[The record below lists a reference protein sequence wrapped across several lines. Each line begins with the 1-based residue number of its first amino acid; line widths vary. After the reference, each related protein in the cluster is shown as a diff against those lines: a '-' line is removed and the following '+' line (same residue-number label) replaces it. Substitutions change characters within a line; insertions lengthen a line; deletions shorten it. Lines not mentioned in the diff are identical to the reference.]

1 MNRSNSFVSS
11 LKWWPLQ
18 GHNNQPVAPPAGG
31 NGGYSQ
37 SAPSSPTSNW
47 PPPLQQHQNP
57 TTGTAHRLLPPSAQK
72 NGVGGATVGVTFG
85 SSVAVQKLRE
95 SKWFK
100 PEEQRIFCAVVECGF
115 VVEIRSSAAAEAAAA
130 NAAAAAAAAATGD
143 NDLDVDALEE
153 LDCPLTNHPSP
164 PHSHIH
170 NHSNSHSQIP
180 KLVIPRNGSSFLETQ
195 DENET
200 PVASWYGIVLC
211 KVAKDNKPKPETIE
225 IFSVKIREN
234 GTYKLIK
241 MQLADIWSH
250 GWELRINNFA
260 DKEKVP
266 HNEKDIRNQVSVARK
281 AKQSLWNNNKHFVYW
296 CRYGSRQQDLRKRQM
311 SECVKWGSV
320 GMNAGM
326 LLVLN
331 NRQKCH
337 SHSK

>member
-18 GHNNQPVAPPAGG
+18 GHNNQPAAAVAPPTGG
-31 NGGYSQ
+31 GGGGYSQ

-57 TTGTAHRLLPPSAQK
+57 TTGQRLLLPPTAHQK
-72 NGVGGATVGVTFG
+72 VAGVTFG

-130 NAAAAAAAAATGD
+130 SAAAAAAAAADRDDG
-143 NDLDVDALEE
+143 DVDALEE
-153 LDCPLTNHPSP
+153 LDCAPPLPTIATMSTTTP
-164 PHSHIH
+164 PIHIQ
-170 NHSNSHSQIP
+170 NHSP
-180 KLVIPRNGSSFLETQ
+180 KPRLVIPRNGSSFLETQ

-296 CRYGSRQQDLRKRQM
+296 CRYGSRQQDLRKRQIFRIQ
-311 SECVKWGSV
+311 G
-320 GMNAGM
+320 AHI
-326 LLVLN
+326 
-331 NRQKCH
+331 R
-337 SHSK
+337 

>member
-18 GHNNQPVAPPAGG
+18 GHNNQATPSSAAAASSGSSSA
-31 NGGYSQ
+31 GYSQ

-47 PPPLQQHQNP
+47 PPSLLQNH
-57 TTGTAHRLLPPSAQK
+57 HHHKLS
-72 NGVGGATVGVTFG
+72 VGANVNATFG

-100 PEEQRIFCAVVECGF
+100 PEEHRIFCAVVECGF
-115 VVEIRSSAAAEAAAA
+115 IVEVRSSAAAKAAAD
-130 NAAAAAAAAATGD
+130 AAAAAAAAAAASD
-143 NDLDVDALEE
+143 ADSLDI
-153 LDCPLTNHPSP
+153 DCPVLTLAP
-164 PHSHIH
+164 PLI
-170 NHSNSHSQIP
+170 
-180 KLVIPRNGSSFLETQ
+180 IPRNGSSSISFLETQ

-225 IFSVKIREN
+225 IYSVKIREN

-241 MQLADIWSH
+241 MSLADIWSH

-260 DKEKVP
+260 DKEKAP
-266 HNEKDIRNQVSVARK
+266 HNEKDIRNQVSLARK

-296 CRYGSRQQDLRKRQM
+296 CRYGSRQQDVRKRQM

>member
-18 GHNNQPVAPPAGG
+18 GHNNQPVAVAPPTGG
-31 NGGYSQ
+31 GGYSQ

-57 TTGTAHRLLPPSAQK
+57 HHGGTPTAHRLMPPTAHK
-72 NGVGGATVGVTFG
+72 AGGIVGATFG

-115 VVEIRSSAAAEAAAA
+115 IVEIRSSAAAEAAAA
-130 NAAAAAAAAATGD
+130 NAAAAAAAAASGD
-143 NDLDVDALEE
+143 GDVDVDVLEE
-153 LDCPLTNHPSP
+153 LDCPLTIQPPTPPPTQAKNLSHPP
-164 PHSHIH
+164 R
-170 NHSNSHSQIP
+170 
-180 KLVIPRNGSSFLETQ
+180 LVIPRNGSSFLETQ

-241 MQLADIWSH
+241 MSLADIWSH

-266 HNEKDIRNQVSVARK
+266 HNEKDIRNQRS
-281 AKQSLWNNNKHFVYW
+281 F
-296 CRYGSRQQDLRKRQM
+296 G
-311 SECVKWGSV
+311 
-320 GMNAGM
+320 
-326 LLVLN
+326 
-331 NRQKCH
+331 
-337 SHSK
+337 

>member
-18 GHNNQPVAPPAGG
+18 GHNHNSQQATE
-31 NGGYSQ
+31 NGGASQ

-47 PPPLQQHQNP
+47 PTSVVLQQHK
-57 TTGTAHRLLPPSAQK
+57 T
-72 NGVGGATVGVTFG
+72 GGANVTFG

-115 VVEIRSSAAAEAAAA
+115 IVEVRSSAAAD
-130 NAAAAAAAAATGD
+130 AAAAAAASAAAAALA
-143 NDLDVDALEE
+143 NDADSLDI
-153 LDCPLTNHPSP
+153 DCSGLTLAPPKPTQLSQPL
-164 PHSHIH
+164 I
-170 NHSNSHSQIP
+170 I
-180 KLVIPRNGSSFLETQ
+180 IPRNGSTSISFMEAQ

-200 PVASWYGIVLC
+200 PVTSWFGIVLC

-241 MQLADIWSH
+241 MSLNDIWSH

-260 DKEKVP
+260 DKEKMP
-266 HNEKDIRNQVSVARK
+266 HNEKDIRNQVSLARK
-281 AKQSLWNNNKHFVYW
+281 AKQSLWNNNKHFAYW
-296 CRYGSRQQDLRKRQM
+296 CRYGSRQQDVRKRQM
-311 SECVKWGSV
+311 SECVKWSSV
-320 GMNAGM
+320 GMNASM

-331 NRQKCH
+331 NRQNRYSQSETK
-337 SHSK
+337 SK

>member
-18 GHNNQPVAPPAGG
+18 GHNSQATPATPPSASAIAAG
-31 NGGYSQ
+31 GGYSQ

-47 PPPLQQHQNP
+47 PPQLQQYHHQHHHKA
-57 TTGTAHRLLPPSAQK
+57 GG
-72 NGVGGATVGVTFG
+72 GVGGAGGVVSTTFG

-100 PEEQRIFCAVVECGF
+100 AEEQRIFCAVVECGF
-115 VVEIRSSAAAEAAAA
+115 IVEVRNS
-130 NAAAAAAAAATGD
+130 AAAAAATAAAATAAAAAS
-143 NDLDVDALEE
+143 DADSLE
-153 LDCPLTNHPSP
+153 LDIDCPCPVSASAAVQQAPLT
-164 PHSHIH
+164 
-170 NHSNSHSQIP
+170 
-180 KLVIPRNGSSFLETQ
+180 LVIPRNGSTSISFLETQ

-211 KVAKDNKPKPETIE
+211 KVAKDNKPKPDTIE

-241 MQLADIWSH
+241 MSLADIWSH

-260 DKEKVP
+260 DKEKMP
-266 HNEKDIRNQVSVARK
+266 HNEKDIRNQVSLARK

-296 CRYGSRQQDLRKRQM
+296 CRYGSRQQDVRKRQI

-331 NRQKCH
+331 NRQKSY

>member
-18 GHNNQPVAPPAGG
+18 GHNNQPAAAVAPPA
-31 NGGYSQ
+31 GGYSQ

-47 PPPLQQHQNP
+47 PPPLQQQQNP
-57 TTGTAHRLLPPSAQK
+57 THRLLPPNAHHK
-72 NGVGGATVGVTFG
+72 VGSGGGIVGATFG

-130 NAAAAAAAAATGD
+130 SAAAAAAAAASGD
-143 NDLDVDALEE
+143 GDDGDVDALEE
-153 LDCPLTNHPSP
+153 IDCPLTNQPLNP
-164 PHSHIH
+164 PPQTQSQSQSH
-170 NHSNSHSQIP
+170 QR
-180 KLVIPRNGSSFLETQ
+180 LVIPRNGSSFLETQ

-331 NRQKCH
+331 NRQKCY

>member
-18 GHNNQPVAPPAGG
+18 GHNNQPAVAPPTGG
-31 NGGYSQ
+31 GGGGYSQ

-57 TTGTAHRLLPPSAQK
+57 TAHRLLPPNAHQK
-72 NGVGGATVGVTFG
+72 VAGGGIVGATFG

-100 PEEQRIFCAVVECGF
+100 SEEQRIFCAVVECGF
-115 VVEIRSSAAAEAAAA
+115 IVEIRSSAAAEAAAA
-130 NAAAAAAAAATGD
+130 NAAAAAAAAASGD
-143 NDLDVDALEE
+143 ADVDVDDLEE
-153 LDCPLTNHPSP
+153 LDCPLTAQPLTP
-164 PHSHIH
+164 PNQAQKQNQSHSHP
-170 NHSNSHSQIP
+170 QR
-180 KLVIPRNGSSFLETQ
+180 LVIPRNGSSFLETQ

-241 MQLADIWSH
+241 MQLADIWNH

>member
-18 GHNNQPVAPPAGG
+18 GHNNQPVAAAPPAGG
-31 NGGYSQ
+31 VGYSQ
-37 SAPSSPTSNW
+37 SAPSSPTSTW

-57 TTGTAHRLLPPSAQK
+57 TGGHRLLPPGSAHNNTHQK
-72 NGVGGATVGVTFG
+72 VGGGGTVGATFG

-130 NAAAAAAAAATGD
+130 NAAAAAAAAASGD
-143 NDLDVDALEE
+143 GDVDVDE
-153 LDCPLTNHPSP
+153 LDELECPLTVQPPKNQPSNQNQS
-164 PHSHIH
+164 HSHP
-170 NHSNSHSQIP
+170 QR
-180 KLVIPRNGSSFLETQ
+180 LVIPRNGSSFLETQ

-296 CRYGSRQQDLRKRQM
+296 CRYGSRQQDLRKRQLDFPDF
-311 SECVKWGSV
+311 K
-320 GMNAGM
+320 AQI
-326 LLVLN
+326 
-331 NRQKCH
+331 R
-337 SHSK
+337 

>member
-18 GHNNQPVAPPAGG
+18 GHNNQPAAVAPPAGSG
-31 NGGYSQ
+31 GGYSQ
-37 SAPSSPTSNW
+37 SAPSSPTSSW
-47 PPPLQQHQNP
+47 PPPLQQQQNP
-57 TTGTAHRLLPPSAQK
+57 SAHRLLPPTAHQK
-72 NGVGGATVGVTFG
+72 VAGGGTVGATFG

-130 NAAAAAAAAATGD
+130 NAAAAAAAAASGD
-143 NDLDVDALEE
+143 ADVDALEE
-153 LDCPLTNHPSP
+153 LDCPLTAQPLTLTPPNQAPKPNQAQSHP
-164 PHSHIH
+164 
-170 NHSNSHSQIP
+170 QR
-180 KLVIPRNGSSFLETQ
+180 LVIPRNGSSFLETQ

-296 CRYGSRQQDLRKRQM
+296 CRYGSRQQDLRKRQLDFPD
-311 SECVKWGSV
+311 SK
-320 GMNAGM
+320 
-326 LLVLN
+326 
-331 NRQKCH
+331 
-337 SHSK
+337 SHIR

>member
-1 MNRSNSFVSS
+1 MGASGPTTPTMNRSNSFVSS

-18 GHNNQPVAPPAGG
+18 GHNNQPVAPPAS
-31 NGGYSQ
+31 GYSQ

-57 TTGTAHRLLPPSAQK
+57 TTGTAHRLLPPSGQK
-72 NGVGGATVGVTFG
+72 NGIAGGTVGATFG

-130 NAAAAAAAAATGD
+130 NAAAAAAAADTGD

-164 PHSHIH
+164 PHR
-170 NHSNSHSQIP
+170 NHSHSHSQIQNQSQR
-180 KLVIPRNGSSFLETQ
+180 LVIPRNGSSFLETQ

-211 KVAKDNKPKPETIE
+211 KVAKGKCIAKDTERKCCYFSSANITEMRVNLY
-225 IFSVKIREN
+225 IFI
-234 GTYKLIK
+234 LF
-241 MQLADIWSH
+241 L
-250 GWELRINNFA
+250 
-260 DKEKVP
+260 
-266 HNEKDIRNQVSVARK
+266 
-281 AKQSLWNNNKHFVYW
+281 
-296 CRYGSRQQDLRKRQM
+296 
-311 SECVKWGSV
+311 
-320 GMNAGM
+320 
-326 LLVLN
+326 
-331 NRQKCH
+331 
-337 SHSK
+337 

>member
-18 GHNNQPVAPPAGG
+18 GHNNHNQPAVQPASGG
-31 NGGYSQ
+31 VYSQ

-47 PPPLQQHQNP
+47 PPPLQQQQL
-57 TTGTAHRLLPPSAQK
+57 HRLHPLAPHTQK
-72 NGVGGATVGVTFG
+72 PGVVGATFG

-100 PEEQRIFCAVVECGF
+100 PAEQRIFCAVVECGF
-115 VVEIRSSAAAEAAAA
+115 IVEIRSSSAAE
-130 NAAAAAAAAATGD
+130 AAAAAAAAAAMAGASSTGD
-143 NDLDVDALEE
+143 ASSVDGVDSLE
-153 LDCPLTNHPSP
+153 LDCPPHPP
-164 PHSHIH
+164 TPL
-170 NHSNSHSQIP
+170 
-180 KLVIPRNGSSFLETQ
+180 LVITRNGSSFLETQ

-211 KVAKDNKPKPETIE
+211 KLAKDNKPKPETIE

-241 MQLADIWSH
+241 MSLAEIWSH

-331 NRQKCH
+331 SNNKPKRTQLAHAK
-337 SHSK
+337 

>member
-1 MNRSNSFVSS
+1 MGASGPTTPTMNRSNSFVSS

-18 GHNNQPVAPPAGG
+18 GHNNQPVAPPAS
-31 NGGYSQ
+31 GYSQ

-57 TTGTAHRLLPPSAQK
+57 TTGTAHRLLPPSGQK
-72 NGVGGATVGVTFG
+72 NGIAGGTVGATFG

-130 NAAAAAAAAATGD
+130 NAAAAAAAADTGD

-164 PHSHIH
+164 PHR
-170 NHSNSHSQIP
+170 NHSHSHSQIQNQSQR
-180 KLVIPRNGSSFLETQ
+180 LVIPRNGSSFLETQ

-211 KVAKDNKPKPETIE
+211 KVAKGKFIAKDTEKMLRLFKCRHYGNASKSIHIYTILMR
-225 IFSVKIREN
+225 FHSVKLY
-234 GTYKLIK
+234 GY
-241 MQLADIWSH
+241 
-250 GWELRINNFA
+250 
-260 DKEKVP
+260 
-266 HNEKDIRNQVSVARK
+266 
-281 AKQSLWNNNKHFVYW
+281 
-296 CRYGSRQQDLRKRQM
+296 RYR
-311 SECVKWGSV
+311 V
-320 GMNAGM
+320 
-326 LLVLN
+326 
-331 NRQKCH
+331 
-337 SHSK
+337 